1 MSTLII
7 IPTYNEIE
15 NAPKIIDYVLNLNDE
30 LEILIVDD
38 NSPDGT
44 GKLVEQLLSDHQRL
58 HLMKRKGKQGLGTA
72 YIAGFKYA
80 LEHGY
85 DFIVEMDADFSH
97 NPDDILRMLKE
108 IEHKDLIIGSR
119 YCDGINVVN
128 WPFKRLLLSYFASW
142 YVRAITGM
150 PFKDPTAG
158 FKCYRR
164 EVLESIDFDSIIS
177 DGYSF
182 QIEMKYRAWQKKFRI
197 KEMPIV
203 FTERRDGQSKM
214 SSEIVYEAIWNVWKI
229 RFMPIKG

>member
-1 MSTLII
+1 MSALVI

-15 NAPKIIDYVLNLNDE
+15 NAPRIIDYVLNLSDE
-30 LEILIVDD
+30 LHILIVDD

-44 GKLVEQLLSDHQRL
+44 GKHVEEMLPDNPRL
-58 HLMKRKGKQGLGTA
+58 HLMQRKGKQGLGTA

-80 LEHGY
+80 LEHDY
-85 DFIVEMDADFSH
+85 EFIIEMDADFSH
-97 NPDDILRMLKE
+97 NPDDILRMLEE

-119 YCDGINVVN
+119 YCQGINVIN

-142 YVRAITGM
+142 YVRTITGM

-229 RFMPIKG
+229 RFMPQKD